1 MMVYYCCPLPLWHHR
16 QWITY
21 FKRVFL
27 KLSCVVAKEWA
38 LWVFFFWCM
47 FRFLAHVHST
57 NLTCWWIILSFYP
70 AISRVSSYC
79 HLVSFKG
86 CTPCICTTSLNDI
99 LSYIGFFL
107 HTPVIFIYWHGLTWQ
122 YIFQCLTY
130 TLWYVWKSVWRLPR
144 TLGLAFPSLF
154 YIEYATCFSDF
165 LLSRSQL
172 HSEGWSTLNK
182 PSVAGGGDEPG
193 QRKLQMMDMAL
204 SPAITK
210 DLKLW
215 RLDPHDMS
223 QYLSEWGTRRA
234 TWANIWCSA

>member
-1 MMVYYCCPLPLWHHR
+1 
-16 QWITY
+16 
-21 FKRVFL
+21 
-27 KLSCVVAKEWA
+27 
-38 LWVFFFWCM
+38 
-47 FRFLAHVHST
+47 
-57 NLTCWWIILSFYP
+57 
-70 AISRVSSYC
+70 
-79 HLVSFKG
+79 
-86 CTPCICTTSLNDI
+86 
-99 LSYIGFFL
+99 
-107 HTPVIFIYWHGLTWQ
+107 
-122 YIFQCLTY
+122 LTY

-154 YIEYATCFSDF
+154 YIEYATCFSDV

-172 HSEGWSTLNK
+172 HLEGWSTPNK
-182 PSVAGGGDEPG
+182 PSVAGGGDELG

-204 SPAITK
+204 SPMITK